1 MRTSS
6 KANNLSSFRMS
17 LAGFEAGFEAGSRLW
32 KLQQN
37 KKCKDEGEFSRQAST
52 AEIGANAHE
61 CLCFEIGFN

>member
-1 MRTSS
+1 
-6 KANNLSSFRMS
+6 MS
-17 LAGFEAGFEAGSRLW
+17 LAGVEAGFEAGSRLW
-32 KLQQN
+32 NLQQN